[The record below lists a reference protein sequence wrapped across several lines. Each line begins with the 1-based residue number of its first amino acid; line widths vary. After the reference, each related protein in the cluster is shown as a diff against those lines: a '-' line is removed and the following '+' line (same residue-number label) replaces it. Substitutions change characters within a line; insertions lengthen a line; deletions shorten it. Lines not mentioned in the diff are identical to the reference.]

1 MNPEPKHN
9 FIPARIEF
17 WKDHGLCDEAAR
29 IQADYEWDELEH
41 ELLQG
46 RIVDLVYAQ

>member
-1 MNPEPKHN
+1 MKPEPKHN

-29 IQADYEWDELEH
+29 IQAEHEWDELERDWL
-41 ELLQG
+41 EG
-46 RIVDLVYAQ
+46 RIVDLEYDR

>member
-29 IQADYEWDELEH
+29 IQSDYEWDELEH

-46 RIVDLVYAQ
+46 RIVDLELSV